1 MVLENR
7 VVYRIPEMDEVQ
19 VQRNVRYH
27 AVNDTDLKMD
37 LFYPPN
43 MEPGSRLP
51 AVIFVFG
58 FPRARLKLK
67 DSNAYVT
74 WAQLTAASGLIA
86 VLYETEQ
93 PETDVNE
100 LFGYIRENAASL
112 KIDEDRIGIWSCS
125 SNVPTALSLLM
136 KDSGNIPKCA
146 VLYYGLMLVG
156 ETPPTLA
163 NLQKEHGFVT
173 PNQRRS
179 YDDLRLDA
187 PLFIVRAGLDWVP
200 DLNVVL
206 ERFIQKV
213 VSRNIPLVFHNYA
226 DGQHAFDLLDDND
239 ESREIIK
246 QTIGFMR
253 THLIARAHEEI
264 NKIRLKRIRTM
275 VYPTSWFDVDDL
287 THDFDARFNVSKKYN
302 SWSEAT
308 GEN

>member
-93 PETDVNE
+93 PETDINE

-136 KDSGNIPKCA
+136 KDSGNVPKCA

-156 ETPPTLA
+156 RRPPHWPICRKNMGLSLRIKEEATMIYGRTPP
-163 NLQKEHGFVT
+163 F
-173 PNQRRS
+173 S
-179 YDDLRLDA
+179 
-187 PLFIVRAGLDWVP
+187 
-200 DLNVVL
+200 
-206 ERFIQKV
+206 
-213 VSRNIPLVFHNYA
+213 SS
-226 DGQHAFDLLDDND
+226 GQG
-239 ESREIIK
+239 STGYQIS
-246 QTIGFMR
+246 TW
-253 THLIARAHEEI
+253 
-264 NKIRLKRIRTM
+264 
-275 VYPTSWFDVDDL
+275 YW
-287 THDFDARFNVSKKYN
+287 NVSSRKSSQETYHWSSTTMPTDSMPSI
-302 SWSEAT
+302 SWTTTMSL
-308 GEN
+308 GRS